1 MSDLQKLIKE
11 LNKLAAPGRLTAGV
25 VRSLADRLEEDA
37 KAMQLDIARKYADD
51 KGVIVE
57 LGPFEIEW
65 GFGLTEYLIG
75 ARAPF
80 DEQYNR
86 ILTELNEARFRAKEY
101 KLAVEKL
108 DDDAKIPDD
117 VLPFVAPL
125 VFVVRGS
132 QQPRVLLGAP
142 FINTP
147 DLTTPITAANQYSA
161 FSELVAGRYESLF
174 AYVNDEVKKRIDQAI
189 TFGPYVL
196 LGAVAIGAAI
206 LFKR

>member
-1 MSDLQKLIKE
+1 MVSADGNTYAYDLQTATCGIVISVGGAKS
-11 LNKLAAPGRLTAGV
+11 AADYAVPALRVLV
-25 VRSLADRLEEDA
+25 ADLWKRMD
-37 KAMQLDIARKYADD
+37 
-51 KGVIVE
+51 V
-57 LGPFEIEW
+57 EIEW

-108 DDDAKIPDD
+108 DDDATIPDD

-161 FSELVAGRYESLF
+161 FSELVARRYEYLLG
-174 AYVNDEVKKRIDQAI
+174 YLKDEVEKRIDQVT
-189 TFGPYVL
+189 TFGPYVI

-206 LFKR
+206 LFRR